1 MACRL
6 HDNYWNEKHYMSGAR
21 LKVTPLGGSGE
32 IGKSMMAV
40 ELRGDL
46 VVIDCGCKFPE
57 EEMRGIDLIIPD
69 MTYLH
74 QHRSRMRGFLITHGH
89 EDHIGSIAYA
99 LNQLEEIAPIPI
111 YGSPLALAF
120 IRSKLEEAEN
130 ADLARLIEIEAG
142 KIYPIGHEFEAEF
155 IPVTHSIP
163 GSMAVAIDSEVGRI
177 IHTGDFKFDRT
188 PPLGPATDEQRL
200 RELGHDGVL
209 VLFSD
214 ATRIETP
221 GRTPTEQVVAGTLD
235 RVIADAPGRIL
246 MASFASN
253 ISRLYQAIE
262 AAARHG
268 RKVGVVGRSMENS
281 TRIAQELGYIED
293 PEGIIRPL
301 QEVVR
306 FPDHEI
312 LILTTGSQGEAGA
325 ALSRMA
331 SGDHPTL
338 TVREGD
344 TVILSAT
351 PVPGNEETVSQTINN
366 LYRLG
371 ARVIYSAIEPNIHVS
386 GHAAREELKHL
397 IHILNPR
404 FVAPIHGETRHLHLY
419 SEMAIEADVP
429 PANIIIPE
437 SGRPISI
444 SDEDWGF
451 EREVQHGAVLVD
463 AMGRDRYR
471 NVVLRDSDS
480 LADAQVIIATLA
492 VDLDQG
498 ILIAGPELTGKGFDD
513 RESQR
518 LLDDA
523 QADLARFLERSLRRG
538 NMSYGYLVSRVKGII
553 ASYVFKRAQ
562 IRPMILPVVTEF

>member
-1 MACRL
+1 
-6 HDNYWNEKHYMSGAR
+6 MSGAR

-32 IGKSMMAV
+32 IGKSMMVA

-69 MTYLH
+69 VTYLV

-89 EDHIGSIAYA
+89 EDHIGSLPYV
-99 LNQLEEIAPIPI
+99 LPQLKEIAPIPV
-111 YGSPLALAF
+111 YGSALALAF
-120 IRSKLEEAEN
+120 VRSKLEEAEIT
-130 ADLARLIEIEAG
+130 DLARLIEIEPG

-163 GSMAVAIDSEVGRI
+163 GSMAVSLNCEVGRI
-177 IHTGDFKFDRT
+177 LHTGDFKFDRT

-200 RELGHDGVL
+200 RELGQEGVL

-221 GRTPTEQVVAGTLD
+221 GRTQTEQVVAGTLD
-235 RVIADAPGRIL
+235 RVIGDAPGRIL
-246 MASFASN
+246 LASFASN
-253 ISRLYQAIE
+253 ISRLYQAVE

-281 TRIAQELGYIED
+281 VRIAQELGYIQD

-306 FPDHEI
+306 FPDKEI
-312 LILTTGSQGEAGA
+312 LILTTGSQGEAQA

-338 TVREGD
+338 SVREGD

-366 LYRLG
+366 LFRLG
-371 ARVIYSAIEPNIHVS
+371 AKVIYSAIEPNIHVS

-397 IHILNPR
+397 IHILNPK
-404 FVAPIHGETRHLHLY
+404 FVSPIHGETRHLHLY
-419 SEMAIEADVP
+419 HEMALEVDIP
-429 PANIIIPE
+429 HANVIIPE
-437 SGRPISI
+437 SGRPISL
-444 SDEDWGF
+444 SSEDWSF
-451 EREVQHGAVLVD
+451 EREVTHGAVLVD

-471 NVVLRDSDS
+471 NVVLRNSDS

-498 ILIAGPELTGKGFDD
+498 ILIAGPDLSGKGFDD
-513 RESQR
+513 REGQR
-518 LLDDA
+518 LLNDA
-523 QADLARFLERSLRRG
+523 QADLARFLDRSLRRG
-538 NMSYGYLVSRVKGII
+538 NMSYGYLVSRVKGTV
-553 ASYVFKRAQ
+553 ASYVYKRAQ